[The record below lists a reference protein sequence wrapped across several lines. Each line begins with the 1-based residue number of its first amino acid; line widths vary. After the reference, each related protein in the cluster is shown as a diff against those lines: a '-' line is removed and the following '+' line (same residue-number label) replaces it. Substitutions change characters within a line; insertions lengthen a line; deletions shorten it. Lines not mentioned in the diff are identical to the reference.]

1 MNSLTRETILDAL
14 KGVTDP
20 ADGKSIVEKGMV
32 QGVDINGE
40 NVTVMIGVDPERGPA
55 LEDLRQSAERAV
67 NGVNGVTTARV
78 ALTAERRSNA
88 GAGAS
93 QGGSAPAG
101 HSHAHDR
108 GHSHSHSHGH
118 SHGHSAA
125 GGQGA
130 RPAGGAGAAGGPG
143 AGGGQRPLDLGAIR
157 SVVTVASGKGGVG
170 KSTTS
175 VNLALSLARQG
186 LKVGLLDAD
195 IYGPSLPRM
204 MGLRTA
210 KPTHSSK
217 EGKITP
223 PSAFGIKIMSI
234 GFMIDEEQPVIW
246 RGPMAMG
253 ALEQL
258 LRDTDWGELDVLVVD
273 MPPGT
278 GDIQLSMAQ
287 RVPVTGAVIVSTP
300 QDVALLDAR
309 KGLNMFRKVN
319 VPIFGLIENMS
330 YYQCPNCGHVDHVF
344 DHGGAHKAADELG
357 VPFLGEIP
365 LDLKIRLGADEG
377 KPIIETDPDGA
388 HSQAYANIARQIAA
402 SIDEQVG
409 PKTKPKKSLFPKI
422 SFR

>member
-1 MNSLTRETILDAL
+1 MTSPTRETILAAL
-14 KGVTDP
+14 NGVTDP
-20 ADGKSIVEKGMV
+20 IDGKSIVDKNMI
-32 QGVDINGE
+32 QGIDINGE
-40 NVTVMIGVDPERGPA
+40 NVTVMIGVDPERGPS
-55 LEDLRQSAERAV
+55 LEDLRQTAERAV
-67 NGVNGVTTARV
+67 NSVNGVTTARV
-78 ALTAERRSNA
+78 ALTAERSG
-88 GAGAS
+88 GAKAPQQPAS
-93 QGGSAPAG
+93 QPDSG
-101 HSHAHDR
+101 
-108 GHSHSHSHGH
+108 HSHGH
-118 SHGHSAA
+118 SHGHDHAHKPASA
-125 GGQGA
+125 GVGT
-130 RPAGGAGAAGGPG
+130 RPAATPG
-143 AGGGQRPLDLGAIR
+143 SGQRPLDLGAIR
-157 SVVTVASGKGGVG
+157 SVITVASGKGGVG
-170 KSTTS
+170 KSTTA

-186 LKVGLLDAD
+186 LSVGLLDAD

-210 KPTHSSK
+210 KPTHSNK

-223 PSAFGIKIMSI
+223 PSAFGVKIMSI

-300 QDVALLDAR
+300 QDIALLDAR

-402 SIDEQVG
+402 AIDERVG
-409 PKTKPKKSLFPKI
+409 PKAKPKKSLFPKI

>member
-1 MNSLTRETILDAL
+1 MTSPTRETILAAL
-14 KGVTDP
+14 NEVQDP
-20 ADGKSIVEKGMV
+20 IDGKGIVDKNMV
-32 QGVDINGE
+32 QGIDISGE
-40 NVTVMIGVDPERGPA
+40 NVTVMIGVDPERGPS
-55 LEDLRQSAERAV
+55 LEDLRQAAERAV

-78 ALTAERRSNA
+78 ALTAERSG
-88 GAGAS
+88 GAKAA
-93 QGGSAPAG
+93 SAPASP
-101 HSHAHDR
+101 SHA
-108 GHSHSHSHGH
+108 GH
-118 SHGHSAA
+118 SHGHNHGHAHSHDPAHKPA
-125 GGQGA
+125 SPGIGT
-130 RPAGGAGAAGGPG
+130 RPPAGAAGP
-143 AGGGQRPLDLGAIR
+143 GGGQRPLDLGAIR
-157 SVVTVASGKGGVG
+157 SVITVASGKGGVG
-170 KSTTS
+170 KSTTA

-186 LKVGLLDAD
+186 LSVGLLDAD

-210 KPTHSSK
+210 KPTHSKK

-223 PSAFGIKIMSI
+223 PSAFGVKIMSI

>member
-1 MNSLTRETILDAL
+1 MTSPLRETILAAL
-14 KGVTDP
+14 NEVKDP
-20 ADGKSIVEKGMV
+20 IDGTGIVDKNMV
-32 QGVDINGE
+32 QGIDINGE
-40 NVTVMIGVDPERGPA
+40 NVTVMIGVDPERGPS

-67 NGVNGVTTARV
+67 NSVNGVTTARV
-78 ALTAERRSNA
+78 ALTAERS
-88 GAGAS
+88 GAAKSSQPPAS
-93 QGGSAPAG
+93 QPDS
-101 HSHAHDR
+101 R
-108 GHSHSHSHGH
+108 QSHGH
-118 SHGHSAA
+118 DHAHKPASA
-125 GGQGA
+125 GVGT
-130 RPAGGAGAAGGPG
+130 RPAATPG
-143 AGGGQRPLDLGAIR
+143 SGQRPLDLGAIR

-170 KSTTS
+170 KSTTA

-186 LKVGLLDAD
+186 LSVGLLDAD

-210 KPTHSSK
+210 KPAHSK
-217 EGKITP
+217 KKGKITP
-223 PSAFGIKIMSI
+223 PSAFGVKIMSI
-234 GFMIDEEQPVIW
+234 GFMVDEEQPVIW

-300 QDVALLDAR
+300 QDIALLDAR

-388 HSQAYANIARQIAA
+388 HSQAYANIARQIAVA
-402 SIDEQVG
+402 IDEQVG
-409 PKTKPKKSLFPKI
+409 PKAKPKKSLFPKI
-422 SFR
+422 SFK

>member
-1 MNSLTRETILDAL
+1 MTSPTRDDILAAL
-14 KGVTDP
+14 GGITDP
-20 ADGKSIVEKGMV
+20 SDGQSIIQKDMV
-32 QGVDINGE
+32 QGIDIKGE
-40 NVTVMIGVDPERGPA
+40 NVTVMIGVDPSRGAA
-55 LEDLRQSAERAV
+55 LEDLRLAAERAV
-67 NGVNGVTTARV
+67 ASVNGVTTARV
-78 ALTAERRSNA
+78 ALTAERSGGAKGSNSD
-88 GAGAS
+88 AS
-93 QGGSAPAG
+93 RPAPATG
-101 HSHAHDR
+101 Q
-108 GHSHSHSHGH
+108 GHGH
-118 SHGHSAA
+118 GPAA
-125 GGQGA
+125 
-130 RPAGGAGAAGGPG
+130 PGGAGKGALELPG
-143 AGGGQRPLDLGAIR
+143 IR

-175 VNLALSLARQG
+175 VNLALALAKQG

-210 KPTHSSK
+210 KPTHSDK
-217 EGKITP
+217 EGKIVP
-223 PSAFGIKIMSI
+223 PSAFGIRIMSI
-234 GFMIDEEQPVIW
+234 GFMVDEEQPVIW

-319 VPIFGLIENMS
+319 VPVFGLIENMS

-377 KPIIETDPDGA
+377 KPIVDSDPDGDHA
-388 HSQAYANIARQIAA
+388 KAYADIAQKISAA
-402 SIDEQVG
+402 IDERVG
-409 PKTKPKKSLFPKI
+409 PKTEPKKRLFPKI

>member
-1 MNSLTRETILDAL
+1 MNSLTRETILEAL

-20 ADGKSIVEKGMV
+20 ADGKDIVEKGMV
-32 QGVDINGE
+32 QGIDINGE

-55 LEDLRQSAERAV
+55 LEDLRQNAERAV
-67 NGVNGVTTARV
+67 RGVNGVTTARV
-78 ALTAERRSNA
+78 ALTAERQSSGAAAKSA
-88 GAGAS
+88 GRAAS
-93 QGGSAPAG
+93 GGSG
-101 HSHAHDR
+101 
-108 GHSHSHSHGH
+108 HSHSHGH
-118 SHGHSAA
+118 SHSQSHGHAPAS

-130 RPAGGAGAAGGPG
+130 RPAGAAGASGGPG
-143 AGGGQRPLDLGAIR
+143 AQGGGQRPLDLGAIR

-186 LKVGLLDAD
+186 LNVGLLDAD

-287 RVPVTGAVIVSTP
+287 RVPVTGAIIVSTP

-388 HSQAYANIARQIAA
+388 HSQAYATIARQIAA

-409 PKTKPKKSLFPKI
+409 PRTKPKKSLFPKI